1 MEVIIMSKNKIK
13 CIEIIESKATRYVY
27 DEPVDPAEC
36 LIGINGNLEPVSSE
50 PLTIECGNDTD
61 DNKQPD
67 NEQSDTSKM
76 RSLKIYGY
84 LFDAHAI
91 SNLFNRDV
99 SDVNDALK
107 DTKSAG
113 YDKIRTDLKNMCR
126 EITKKSSKKIY

>member
-1 MEVIIMSKNKIK
+1 
-13 CIEIIESKATRYVY
+13 
-27 DEPVDPAEC
+27 
-36 LIGINGNLEPVSSE
+36 
-50 PLTIECGNDTD
+50 
-61 DNKQPD
+61 
-67 NEQSDTSKM
+67 M

-126 EITKKSSKKIY
+126 EITKKSGKKIY